1 MMAQSAMCSGIRH
14 TARARRT
21 ADGGTG
27 HDGWAKWL
35 AAGTIAFLMLFNIAL
50 ISLEIASIPIRSVL
64 TVGSLGLFAMLWP
77 QIAGRALKRHAL
89 VLALAALLAA
99 LGTFVSLVA
108 GTSPAVIGRAI
119 LEVHVQAAVTLIFA
133 TIAAEIAGPRL
144 AVFAIV
150 GAVTV
155 TGLVA
160 VLQVTGFDPAWGLR
174 AALGSLQNHALHEN
188 SSFLN
193 RRPMGVSYSPIHL
206 ATQAC
211 LAFAAYGGLRHW
223 QENRSGG
230 PTSIMPD
237 GKMAIALIM
246 MVAVATASA
255 TRSPILGAAAFAGLY
270 LLIRGNIWL
279 AAFGLAG
286 GALLLFAAPAVLEA
300 LEGTQYRVL
309 RVDDNSASGR
319 LPLFTFGGLLLLDN
333 PLGYGFGFESTHY
346 WSRYWPD
353 LYAMPSAGVIREVE
367 LHNYVLNM
375 ATTYGLGLVAAAPL
389 ALTLIWK
396 GRDYLLFFVPY
407 TVHIMF
413 HNSGPFWNDTLFWFV
428 VGALSVARR
437 EAASPRPR
445 PRQINRPRLLESA

>member
-1 MMAQSAMCSGIRH
+1 MTSQGAMRPTH
-14 TARARRT
+14 RRAARARRT
-21 ADGGTG
+21 SDTEHEGG
-27 HDGWAKWL
+27 ARWL

-77 QIAGRALKRHAL
+77 EIAGRALKRHAL
-89 VLALAALLAA
+89 VLVLAGLLAA

-108 GTSPAVIGRAI
+108 GTSPGVIGRAI
-119 LEVHVQAAVTLIFA
+119 LEVHVQAVVTLIFA

-150 GAVTV
+150 GAVAV
-155 TGLVA
+155 TGMVA
-160 VLQVTGFDPAWGLR
+160 ALQVTGLDPAWDLR
-174 AALGSLQNHALHEN
+174 AALGSLQGHKLHED

-193 RRPMGVSYSPIHL
+193 RRPMGISYSPIHL

-223 QENRSGG
+223 QENRAGG
-230 PTSIMPD
+230 PTGIAPD
-237 GKMAIALIM
+237 GKLAIALLA

-255 TRSPILGAAAFAGLY
+255 TRSPIMGAAVFAGLY
-270 LLIRGNIWL
+270 LLMRGNVWL
-279 AAFGLAG
+279 AAFALAG
-286 GALLLFAAPAVLEA
+286 GALMLFALPAILEA

-319 LPLFTFGGLLLLDN
+319 LPLFAFGGLLLLDN

-346 WSRYWPD
+346 WSRYWPE
-353 LYAMPSAGVIREVE
+353 LYQMPSAGVIREAE

-375 ATTYGLGLVAAAPL
+375 ATTYGLGLVVAAPL
-389 ALTLIWK
+389 IVALILK
-396 GRDYLLFFVPY
+396 GRGYLLFFVPY
-407 TVHIMF
+407 AVHILF

-428 VGALSVARR
+428 VGALSSARLQK
-437 EAASPRPR
+437 AAPRPR
-445 PRQINRPRLLESA
+445 PVNRSRMGANV